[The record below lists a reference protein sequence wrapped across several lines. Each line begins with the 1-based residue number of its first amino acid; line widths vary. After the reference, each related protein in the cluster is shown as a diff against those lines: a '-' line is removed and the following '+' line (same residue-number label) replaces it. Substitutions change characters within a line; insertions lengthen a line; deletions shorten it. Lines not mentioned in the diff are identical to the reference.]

1 MINTSNNKVIMLEK
15 IPGETY
21 TRSEKGEKEYK
32 YFLTDVPL
40 HAIQDESTSLWTMRY
55 NAPAKLPPALQGLQF
70 TTFTSLRKHAEAYF
84 RLRNIRI
91 KDIIENI
98 DNG

>member
-1 MINTSNNKVIMLEK
+1 MINTSNNKIIVLEK
-15 IPGETY
+15 IPGEIY

-40 HAIQDESTSLWTMRY
+40 HAVQDEATSLWTMRY
-55 NAPAKLPPALQGLQF
+55 NPPAKLPPALQGLQF
-70 TTFTSLRKHAEAYF
+70 TTFTMLRKYAEGYF
-84 RLRNIRI
+84 KKRNIRI
-91 KDIIENI
+91 KDIVENI